1 MSVKQ
6 ESTTVTRYAQWMVAV
21 DGSTAPA
28 EMGSLWVKTAT
39 LALVSWHTM
48 CVEELEPDILWESAG

>member
-1 MSVKQ
+1 MWMNVKQ
-6 ESTTVTRYAQWMVAV
+6 ESTTVTRYAQRMMTV

-39 LALVSWHTM
+39 LALVS
-48 CVEELEPDILWESAG
+48 